1 METQRPVGREERA
14 TNELE
19 GGGEGVRG
27 DRTIEREIKEVK
39 GGREKRGKGEKRM
52 KERGEHNDRD

>member
-1 METQRPVGREERA
+1 MNWR
-14 TNELE
+14 